1 MTTVDPLNLT
11 SLLEVTIALT
21 FAYYQL
27 SDLSFKIETNY
38 KKTDINS
45 QGEKNYKRNNFVRQA
60 LKGDLAFW
68 RESFFLSGYT
78 RWIEKI
84 NRVVCFVMLIL
95 AWVGLVGIT
104 LGISFGSY
112 IYYTISGFSILFCG
126 MVVGFFIIDRKLC
139 LGIYCNEMIFSV
151 FIFFIYHFDL
161 TLLLKTPAKFHKSIV
176 F

>member
-68 RESFFLSGYT
+68 GESFFLSGYT

-126 MVVGFFIIDRKLC
+126 MVVGFFIIDRKWWHKFSIILDS
-139 LGIYCNEMIFSV
+139 GMDNDIDKKMKNELEKV
-151 FIFFIYHFDL
+151 DD
-161 TLLLKTPAKFHKSIV
+161 T
-176 F
+176 

>member
-95 AWVGLVGIT
+95 AWVGLVGI
-104 LGISFGSY
+104 
-112 IYYTISGFSILFCG
+112 ISGFSILFCG
-126 MVVGFFIIDRKLC
+126 MVVGFFIFSIILDSGMDNEIDKK
-139 LGIYCNEMIFSV
+139 IN
-151 FIFFIYHFDL
+151 
-161 TLLLKTPAKFHKSIV
+161 
-176 F
+176 